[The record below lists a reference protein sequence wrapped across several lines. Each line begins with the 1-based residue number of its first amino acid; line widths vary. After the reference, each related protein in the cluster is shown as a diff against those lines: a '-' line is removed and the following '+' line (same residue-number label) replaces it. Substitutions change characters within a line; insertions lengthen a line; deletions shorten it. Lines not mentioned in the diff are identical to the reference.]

1 MADLSNE
8 LDLNV
13 PAAPS
18 LTLDA
23 APAAPTLTLDPAAD
37 EKVIAE
43 SKKATP
49 VQVEDTPLSPEEQK
63 MVNDFAEKIDIT
75 NSQMVLQYGAASQ
88 KKLSDFSETA
98 LSRVKT
104 KDMGETGELI
114 TSLISELQGFDA
126 TTEQPPKGIFG
137 FFKKTSNSIEQL
149 KTRYDSADKNVERIK
164 AQLEDHQVT
173 LMKDITMLDKMY
185 ELNLVYFKEL
195 TMYILAGKK
204 KLAEVRANDLKAAQ
218 EKAQRTQLPEDA
230 QAARDLADLC
240 DRFEKKL
247 YDLELTRN
255 VSIQMG
261 PQIRLIQSNDTMMA
275 EKIQTTIVNT
285 IPLWKN
291 QMVLALGI
299 AHSQQAMQAERAVTD
314 ATNELLRK
322 NAATLKQGTIEIA
335 KESERGIV
343 DIETLQQTNKQLI
356 ETLDELN
363 KIRADGKVKR
373 ANAEQELGRI
383 EGELRQKMLEINN

>member
-23 APAAPTLTLDPAAD
+23 APAAPTLNLDPAAD

-114 TSLISELQGFDA
+114 TNLISELQGFDA
-126 TTEQPPKGIFG
+126 TTEQPKGIFG

-230 QAARDLADLC
+230 QAARDLADLW

-314 ATNELLRK
+314 ATNELLKK

-363 KIRADGKVKR
+363 KIRADGKAKR

>member
-114 TSLISELQGFDA
+114 TNLISELQGFDA
-126 TTEQPPKGIFG
+126 TTEQPKGIFG

-299 AHSQQAMQAERAVTD
+299 AHSQQAMAAERAVTD
-314 ATNELLRK
+314 ATNELLKK

-363 KIRADGKVKR
+363 KIRADGKAKR

>member
-1 MADLSNE
+1 MADLNNE

-114 TSLISELQGFDA
+114 TNLISELQGFDA
-126 TTEQPPKGIFG
+126 ATEQPKGIFG

-204 KLAEVRANDLKAAQ
+204 KLAEARANDLKAAQ

-314 ATNELLRK
+314 ATNELLKK

-363 KIRADGKVKR
+363 KIRADGKAKR

>member
-126 TTEQPPKGIFG
+126 TTEQPKGIFG

-185 ELNLVYFKEL
+185 ELNLIYFKEL

-314 ATNELLRK
+314 ATNELLKK

-363 KIRADGKVKR
+363 KIRADGKAKR

>member
-114 TSLISELQGFDA
+114 TNLISELQGFDA
-126 TTEQPPKGIFG
+126 TTEQPKGIFG

-204 KLAEVRANDLKAAQ
+204 KLAEVLANDLKAAQ

-314 ATNELLRK
+314 ATNELLKK

-343 DIETLQQTNKQLI
+343 DIETLKQTNKQLI

-363 KIRADGKVKR
+363 KIRADGKAKR

>member
-49 VQVEDTPLSPEEQK
+49 VQVEDTPLSPEERK

-114 TSLISELQGFDA
+114 TNLISELQGFDA
-126 TTEQPPKGIFG
+126 TTEQPKGIFG
-137 FFKKTSNSIEQL
+137 SDGNK
-149 KTRYDSADKNVERIK
+149 
-164 AQLEDHQVT
+164 
-173 LMKDITMLDKMY
+173 
-185 ELNLVYFKEL
+185 
-195 TMYILAGKK
+195 
-204 KLAEVRANDLKAAQ
+204 
-218 EKAQRTQLPEDA
+218 
-230 QAARDLADLC
+230 
-240 DRFEKKL
+240 
-247 YDLELTRN
+247 
-255 VSIQMG
+255 
-261 PQIRLIQSNDTMMA
+261 TMMA
-275 EKIQTTIVNT
+275 VG
-285 IPLWKN
+285 
-291 QMVLALGI
+291 V
-299 AHSQQAMQAERAVTD
+299 S
-314 ATNELLRK
+314 K
-322 NAATLKQGTIEIA
+322 NALARGLKAGALVKKIAAIAGGNGGGKPDFAMAGIRDTSKIDDALNAVPEI
-335 KESERGIV
+335 
-343 DIETLQQTNKQLI
+343 
-356 ETLDELN
+356 
-363 KIRADGKVKR
+363 VK
-373 ANAEQELGRI
+373 AEMNQ
-383 EGELRQKMLEINN
+383 